1 MRLTYKKPIL
11 LLIIFGA
18 IILLMHYFRVLD
30 YLTISHLQEQSVAL
44 AGIVE
49 EHYLFSVVMYSG
61 VYAFLVA
68 CALPVVAPLTMLGGY
83 LFGVFHGVIYAA
95 VGASAGATIYF
106 LVIRYIFAH
115 TVRARFAH
123 QLASFHEKMNQYGA
137 SYLISLQLLTIIPYF
152 VINTLAALAN
162 VPLITFIWTTVL
174 GGLPLHAIYA
184 TAGRE
189 LATLRSVRDIL
200 KPSIIVLLLVMA
212 LVAALPVIIRSIQH
226 RRHRV

>member
-1 MRLTYKKPIL
+1 MRSSYKRSIL
-11 LLIIFGA
+11 LLVVFGA
-18 IILLMHYFRVLD
+18 LILLIRYFNVQD
-30 YLTISHLQEQSVAL
+30 YLSVSYLQSQSASL
-44 AGIVE
+44 AGMVSR
-49 EHYLFSVVMYSG
+49 HYHLSVVVYLG
-61 VYAFLVA
+61 VYAFLIA

-83 LFGVFHGVIYAA
+83 LFGVFYGVLYAV
-95 VGASAGATIYF
+95 VGASAGAMVYF
-106 LVIRYIFAH
+106 LMIRYIFAH
-115 TVRARFAH
+115 TLRARYVH
-123 QLASFHEKMNQYGA
+123 QLASFQEKMNRYGA

-162 VPLITFIWTTVL
+162 IPLATFLWTTVL

-189 LATLRSVRDIL
+189 LATLNSVRDIL